1 MAESLIIKKEST
13 ETSLDVRII
22 EPPDAAI
29 HERLERQ
36 RLNIDDAETYV
47 ACSCR
52 EYTIGV
58 SILHIWNLN
67 NFLLA

>member
-1 MAESLIIKKEST
+1 MAESLSIKKDST

-22 EPPDAAI
+22 ELLDADI
-29 HERLERQ
+29 HVISEKQMLD
-36 RLNIDDAETYV
+36 IDAAETYV
-47 ACSCR
+47 AFSCR

-67 NFLLA
+67 DFMLA